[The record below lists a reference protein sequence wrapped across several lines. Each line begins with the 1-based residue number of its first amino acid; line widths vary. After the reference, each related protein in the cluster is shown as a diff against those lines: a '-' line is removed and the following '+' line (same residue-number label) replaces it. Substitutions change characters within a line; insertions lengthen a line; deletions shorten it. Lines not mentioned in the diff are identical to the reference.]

1 MTDTSSALV
10 IGGGIAG
17 PVAAM
22 ALQKAGIQATVYE
35 AYDGPAAGAGGGLT
49 IAPNGL
55 NALGVIG
62 AAEAVQRI
70 GIPMPAIVIESWTG
84 KQLAEFGGQPGLPDP
99 RFAWRGEL
107 HATLHDEAARRGI
120 RTQFGKRLED
130 ADAAAETVTAHFA
143 DGTHASADILIG
155 ADGIRSTVR
164 SLIDPAAPQP
174 RYAGLISFAAR
185 MHDTGLAPTGGKM
198 HMIFGKRAF
207 FGYAVFDDGSGGW
220 FVNLPHQP
228 PMTLADA
235 RAVPAVQW
243 LTRLREAVAE
253 DRTPAPGLLNRTDPA
268 ALLVV
273 GPMEDIPTVP
283 AWSNGRMVLAGDA
296 AHATSPSSG
305 QGASLAAESAV
316 QLARCLRD
324 LPHQQAF
331 AAYEQLRRPRVE
343 KIIKL
348 AARTNRDKAAGPV
361 ARISRDLLLP
371 VMMKVMAKP
380 GRMAWQFGY
389 RIDWE
394 ERAGTMPEES
404 RTGAAPRS
412 GAPG

>member
-1 MTDTSSALV
+1 MADTSTALV

-22 ALQKAGIQATVYE
+22 ALQKARIQATVYE
-35 AYDGPAAGAGGGLT
+35 AYSGPADGAGGALT

-62 AAEAVQRI
+62 AADAVQRI
-70 GIPMPAIVIESWTG
+70 GIPMPAMVIESWTG
-84 KQLAEFGGQPGLPDP
+84 KRLAEFSGLPGLPDP
-99 RFAWRGEL
+99 RFVWRGEL
-107 HATLHDEAARRGI
+107 HTALRDEAGRRGI
-120 RTQFGKRLED
+120 RTQFGKRLATVNEA
-130 ADAAAETVTAHFA
+130 ADTVTAHFA
-143 DGTHASADILIG
+143 DGTHATADILIG

-185 MHDTGLAPTGGKM
+185 MDDTGLAPTGGKM

-228 PMTLADA
+228 PMTLAEA
-235 RAVPAVQW
+235 RAVPAGQW
-243 LTRLREAVAE
+243 LTRLREAFAE
-253 DRTPAPGLLNRTDPA
+253 DRTPAPGLLDRTDPA

-283 AWSNGRMVLAGDA
+283 AWSSARMVLAGDA

-316 QLARCLRD
+316 LLARCLRD

-331 AAYEQLRRPRVE
+331 VAYERLRRPRVE
-343 KIIKL
+343 KIIKM
-348 AARTNRDKAAGPV
+348 AARTNRGNAAGPI

-371 VMMKVMAKP
+371 AVMKILAKP
-380 GRMAWQFGY
+380 ERMAWQFGY

-394 ERAGTMPEES
+394 EGSPP
-404 RTGAAPRS
+404 RTPAS
-412 GAPG
+412 